1 MLHDFETYNDKSAL
15 MHCKCDKNSI
25 LKNNKVNIYVNIF
38 KYRKNDIVLSS
49 FISRLLVLFKNDMLI
64 YNHSFQ

>member
-1 MLHDFETYNDKSAL
+1 MY
-15 MHCKCDKNSI
+15 CKCDKNSI

-38 KYRKNDIVLSS
+38 KYGKNDIVLSS